1 MISHLGS
8 PKVGRLLWLELG
20 ESTKQTNELDEVSLL
35 EKEQRKLHP
44 SEKQLVMPRR
54 CLLEARSE
62 SSRPGLSV
70 WASLSPGGHLAM
82 SGNLLGG
89 HEQRWRCHW

>member
-8 PKVGRLLWLELG
+8 PNIGRLLWLELG

-44 SEKQLVMPRR
+44 SEKPLMMPR
-54 CLLEARSE
+54 
-62 SSRPGLSV
+62 
-70 WASLSPGGHLAM
+70 
-82 SGNLLGG
+82 
-89 HEQRWRCHW
+89 Q